1 MSQGVSFPAVYALWC
16 KWAPPSEKTQLLN
29 FTLSGMYLGTVF
41 AFPISGMHPMG
52 FIVRCS
58 YVRYIGW
65 LCGSSFLGGWPAVF
79 YVFGGVGILWCIA
92 WTYFISSSPETYT
105 SLCVI

>member
-1 MSQGVSFPAVYALWC
+1 MSCGLQGVSFPAVYALWC

-41 AFPISGMHPMG
+41 AFPISG
-52 FIVRCS
+52 
-58 YVRYIGW
+58 W

-79 YVFGGVGILWCIA
+79 YVFGGVGIIWCIA
-92 WTYFISSSPETYT
+92 WTYIVSSSPET
-105 SLCVI
+105 